1 MICNGNSFN
10 GNSAYTV
17 AADDP
22 KVRTLPWLFLVLV
35 PGYVAGWPAR

>member
-1 MICNGNSFN
+1 MLSNGNSFN

-22 KVRTLPWLFLVLV
+22 KVRTLPWLFRVLI
-35 PGYVAGWPAR
+35 PGYPGGWPA

>member
-1 MICNGNSFN
+1 MLSNGNSFN

>member
-1 MICNGNSFN
+1 VLSNGNSFN

-17 AADDP
+17 AADDA

>member
-1 MICNGNSFN
+1 MISNSYN

-22 KVRTLPWLFLVLV
+22 KVRTLPWLFRVLI
-35 PGYVAGWPAR
+35 PGYQGGWPA

>member
-1 MICNGNSFN
+1 MLSNGNSFN

-17 AADDP
+17 AADDA

>member
-10 GNSAYTV
+10 GTSAYTV

-22 KVRTLPWLFLVLV
+22 KVRTLPWLFRVLI
-35 PGYVAGWPAR
+35 PGYPGGWPA

>member
-17 AADDP
+17 AADDA
-22 KVRTLPWLFLVLV
+22 KVRTLPWLFRVLV
-35 PGYVAGWPAR
+35 PGYAGGRPA

>member
-22 KVRTLPWLFLVLV
+22 KVRTLPWLFRVQV
-35 PGYVAGWPAR
+35 PGYVAGWPA

>member
-1 MICNGNSFN
+1 VICNGNSFN

-22 KVRTLPWLFLVLV
+22 KVRTLPWLFRVLV
-35 PGYVAGWPAR
+35 PGYQGGWPA